1 MWQGRFASFPMDA
14 RYLLAASRD
23 IELHPVR
30 AKLVARAEDEAWS
43 SVRAQVT
50 GQDDG
55 LVNVAPLLQLVR
67 DWQAFLASGQEQL
80 FDAVRT
86 HERTGRPLG
95 GEDVEQKI
103 SQVVGRD
110 LTRKKPGHK
119 RTKKPG
125 FTTAST
131 TMNANTLKNKEE
143 MFSSQNKPV

>member
-1 MWQGRFASFPMDA
+1 MRKGWRGSVWQGRFASFPMDE
-14 RYLLAASRD
+14 RYLLAASRY
-23 IELHPVR
+23 IALHPVR

-43 SVRAQVT
+43 SVRAHVT

-55 LVNVAPLLQLVR
+55 LVQVAPLLQVVR

-103 SQVVGRD
+103 SQVGGRD
-110 LTRKKPGHK
+110 LTRKKPGRK
-119 RTKKPG
+119 RTKKYVLCPLI
-125 FTTAST
+125 FA
-131 TMNANTLKNKEE
+131 L
-143 MFSSQNKPV
+143 